1 MPFIVAVIAS
11 TNPLYNVVGI
21 VTEILNVHKILLKF
35 IIIPGSVGK
44 GQASMGRSGKP

>member
-11 TNPLYNVVGI
+11 TNVVGI

-35 IIIPGSVGK
+35 IIIPGSDGK
-44 GQASMGRSGKP
+44 GQASILGRSGKP